1 MAETFSTMKHMGRF
15 SEDLARYRARGQSGK
30 QLWLDPAV
38 WSIGSYRLA
47 NWLHVGRPAAIVRI
61 PLKLVSF
68 VLSKFCLIFMEM
80 DIDAQADIGGG
91 MYIGH
96 IGGVHINPGA
106 VIGRNCNLAH
116 RITIGASAMG
126 RSGIPVIGDD
136 VYIGTGAVLVGKI
149 RVGSGAKIAANT
161 LVMTNVPEGAT
172 VMGVPGRI
180 IMRPP
185 PKKAVASATSLS
197 LDSAPKQ
204 VETVDAE

>member
-1 MAETFSTMKHMGRF
+1 MGKF
-15 SEDLARYRARGQSGK
+15 SEDLARYRAKGYSTK

-38 WSIGSYRLA
+38 WSIASYRLA
-47 NWLHVGRPAAIVRI
+47 NWLHVGKPNPIVRI

-68 VLSKFCLIFMEM
+68 FISRFCLIFMEM
-80 DIDAQADIGGG
+80 DIDAQATIGGG
-91 MYIGH
+91 LYIGH

-106 VIGRNCNLAH
+106 VLGKNCDLAH

-126 RSGIPVIGDD
+126 RGGIPILGDE

-149 RVGSGAKIAANT
+149 KVGSGAKIAANT

-180 IMRPP
+180 IMRPQP
-185 PKKAVASATSLS
+185 RRPATAPVADVSPQPDLS
-197 LDSAPKQ
+197 PTPEP
-204 VETVDAE
+204 VHAE